1 MESAHDQTENIDLIR
16 FLSRPVRIYNF
27 TWNESDGVGVIRN
40 INPWNLFFTD
50 ARVKY
55 KLNNFAFIQCTL
67 KLKIMINASPFYY
80 GSMGAF
86 YQPLPNF
93 TPSTIISSAST
104 QSFIPRSQR
113 PCVWL
118 NPQHNEG
125 AVLSLPFFWPR
136 NWLNAQSA
144 NDMTNMGTLDFVNY
158 TTLQSANGVTGTGVS
173 VSVYAWAEDVKLSG
187 PSIGLAVQADNME
200 VQADEYGQG
209 PVSRVSSAVSK
220 VAGRLKT
227 VPIIGQFATATEL
240 GASAVS
246 TVAKLFG
253 FTNVPVIEDTVSMRS
268 DPFPKLATTE
278 IGYPI
283 EKLTID
289 SKNELTIDG
298 AALGLPPGDEMA
310 ISTLVQKPSYLAS
323 TTWDTATAV
332 DTILFTSVV
341 TPVLMDQDT
350 TSALGIKL
358 YTTPMAW
365 VSNLFNNWRGDV
377 IFTFKVVASPFHKGR
392 LRISFDPSGYAGLNI
407 LNDTNSSNVV
417 FTKIIDLADA
427 TEVDVRIP
435 YQQALPFLY
444 CDNLESSPNG
454 WSTST
459 TPTFT
464 YGASQHNG
472 TICVRVHNALTAPV
486 ASSSVTILVFV
497 RAAENLEFS
506 NPRQINDRF
515 SYWPVQGDEWSVQSD
530 VIGTSAG
537 STADNQYLI
546 NFGEKVMSLRTLLR
560 RQSHSLSATPSDDTT
575 SDYWIWTKYFSRV
588 PIFPGF
594 DISGIHFAKSLLI
607 PANTV
612 NYNFATFHPI
622 SYVSAAFVAY
632 RGSINWTIN
641 VTGNTPMG
649 FIAVSRSNDLEVLTA
664 NAGTNTL
671 SFASGSYSKNAQS
684 MLTLP
689 HGGSGMA
696 MTNQG
701 TQAGLAVQLPN
712 QSAYLFQTTR
722 KAATTV
728 PNAGDGAEYDL
739 ARLDIQGSGTSGSGI
754 KKMAVH
760 MFAGIGTDYGVH
772 FFLNTPTLVYYAP
785 VTAV

>member
-1 MESAHDQTENIDLIR
+1 MEFVFYGHS
-16 FLSRPVRIYNF
+16 
-27 TWNESDGVGVIRN
+27 
-40 INPWNLFFTD
+40 
-50 ARVKY
+50 VKY

-125 AVLSLPFFWPR
+125 AVMSLPFFWLK

-144 NDMTNMGTLDFVNY
+144 GDMTNMGTLDFVNY

-187 PSIGLAVQADNME
+187 PSIGLAVQADTME

-227 VPIIGQFATATEL
+227 VPVIGQFATATEL

-298 AALGLPPGDEMA
+298 SALGLPPGDEMA
-310 ISTLVQKPSYLAS
+310 ISTIVQKSSYLAS

-350 TSALGIKL
+350 TSALGTKL

-365 VSNLFNNWRGDV
+365 VSNLFNNWRGDI

-407 LNDTNSSNVV
+407 LNDANSSCG
-417 FTKIIDLADA
+417 FHEDY
-427 TEVDVRIP
+427 RSGR
-435 YQQALPFLY
+435 
-444 CDNLESSPNG
+444 CD
-454 WSTST
+454 
-459 TPTFT
+459 
-464 YGASQHNG
+464 
-472 TICVRVHNALTAPV
+472 
-486 ASSSVTILVFV
+486 
-497 RAAENLEFS
+497 
-506 NPRQINDRF
+506 
-515 SYWPVQGDEWSVQSD
+515 
-530 VIGTSAG
+530 
-537 STADNQYLI
+537 
-546 NFGEKVMSLRTLLR
+546 
-560 RQSHSLSATPSDDTT
+560 
-575 SDYWIWTKYFSRV
+575 
-588 PIFPGF
+588 
-594 DISGIHFAKSLLI
+594 
-607 PANTV
+607 
-612 NYNFATFHPI
+612 
-622 SYVSAAFVAY
+622 
-632 RGSINWTIN
+632 
-641 VTGNTPMG
+641 
-649 FIAVSRSNDLEVLTA
+649 
-664 NAGTNTL
+664 
-671 SFASGSYSKNAQS
+671 
-684 MLTLP
+684 
-689 HGGSGMA
+689 
-696 MTNQG
+696 
-701 TQAGLAVQLPN
+701 
-712 QSAYLFQTTR
+712 
-722 KAATTV
+722 
-728 PNAGDGAEYDL
+728 
-739 ARLDIQGSGTSGSGI
+739 
-754 KKMAVH
+754 
-760 MFAGIGTDYGVH
+760 
-772 FFLNTPTLVYYAP
+772 
-785 VTAV
+785 